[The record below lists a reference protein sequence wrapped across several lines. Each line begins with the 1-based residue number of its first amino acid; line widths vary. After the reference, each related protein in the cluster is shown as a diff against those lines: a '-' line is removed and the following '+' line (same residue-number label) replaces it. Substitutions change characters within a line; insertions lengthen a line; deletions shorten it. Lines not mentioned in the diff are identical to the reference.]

1 MVETRQ
7 ARFDLVVDFVQVEC
21 YDSGGGRVLDLFRW
35 F

>member
-7 ARFDLVVDFVQVEC
+7 ARFDLVVDFVEC